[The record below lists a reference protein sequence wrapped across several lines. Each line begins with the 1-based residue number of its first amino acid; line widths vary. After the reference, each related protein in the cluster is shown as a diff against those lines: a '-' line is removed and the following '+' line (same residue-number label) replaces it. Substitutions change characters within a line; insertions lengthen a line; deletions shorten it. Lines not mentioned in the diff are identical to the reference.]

1 VKPVRRRSHRKTRRA
16 WLGSVAA
23 LGALAIAA
31 ACGSSSGGGTFAP
44 PGGDGG
50 PTSDGSSSSSSSGG
64 DAPSLPTTRDDFHA
78 PILDTGA
85 PANAP
90 QLFGAPD
97 TGTGGP
103 CLYEPEIGSLFPNN
117 WLRLRYRF
125 TTAHQENLFEIKL
138 VVPNEVDPLVI
149 YTTQSGYTMT
159 QAVWSIVTTVGS
171 GAPIHVTV
179 RSAVVTSGQLT
190 GGPWMGSEG
199 DVQVAPVAASGSV
212 VYWTTSNGTVLKG
225 FHIGDESVQSVIT
238 TAQASTACVACH
250 TSTPDGLFV
259 GLTGS
264 TDPGN
269 GGAAASID
277 LRSVNGQAT
286 RPPFLTPNGLSLL
299 QRTDQHAAAFSPAH
313 WQAGDHVALSMYNVN
328 GNTEIAWTDLESTS
342 PAQGTGW
349 GVLARNGDARMAAS
363 ATMSHDGK
371 TVVYTSA
378 TSVDSGTNTPDGL
391 VYTVPYANRAGGA
404 ASPLKG
410 ASDASFVQ
418 YYPVYSADDRFVA
431 FNRVPSG
438 NKSYN
443 DPLAELFIVPAA
455 GQAQPVRLAANDPP
469 VCTGLKSPGI
479 TNSWPKWSPQALSSS
494 GSTYYWL
501 VFASTRDAPGQGASP
516 GPQLYVAPFMVDGAG
531 KVTSYSALYC
541 RNQPE
546 TEHNHTPAWDVFQL
560 PVQ

>member
-1 VKPVRRRSHRKTRRA
+1 MRSG
-16 WLGSVAA
+16 WLPSLAA
-23 LGALAIAA
+23 LGALVTSALAA

-50 PTSDGSSSSSSSGG
+50 PGPSDGSASSSGG
-64 DAPSLPTTRDDFHA
+64 DSPTLPTTRDDFHD

-85 PANAP
+85 PPSSP
-90 QLFGAPD
+90 QLFGVPD
-97 TGTGGP
+97 VGTGGP

-117 WLRLRYRF
+117 WLRPRWRF

-149 YTTQSGYTMT
+149 YTTQSGYTLT
-159 QAVWSIVTTVGS
+159 QAVWSIVTTFGA

-179 RSAVVTSGQLT
+179 RSAVLTNGKLT

-199 DVQVAPVAASGSV
+199 DMQVAPVAASGSV

-225 FHIGDESVQSVIT
+225 FHIGDETVQSVIT
-238 TAQASTACVACH
+238 TTQASTACVACH

-286 RPPFLTPNGLSLL
+286 RPPFVTPNALTLL
-299 QRTDQHAAAFSPAH
+299 QRTDQHAASFSPAH
-313 WQAGDHVALSMYNVN
+313 WAAGDHLALSMLNLN
-328 GNTEIAWTDLESTS
+328 GNTEIVWTDLESTS
-342 PAQGTGW
+342 AAQSTGW
-349 GVLARNGDARMAAS
+349 GVVARTGDTRMAAS

-371 TVVYTSA
+371 TIAYTSA
-378 TSVDSGTNTPDGL
+378 TTVDSGTNTTDGL
-391 VYTVPYANRAGGA
+391 VYTVPWNNKAGGA
-404 ASPLKG
+404 AAPLKG
-410 ASDASFVQ
+410 ASDPSFVQ
-418 YYPVYSADDRFVA
+418 YYPVFTADDHYVA

-469 VCTGLKSPGI
+469 ACTGLTSPGI
-479 TNSWPKWSPQALSSS
+479 TNSWPKWSPQALASG

-501 VFASTRDAPGQGASP
+501 VFASTRDVPGQGPNP
-516 GPQLYVAPFMVDGAG
+516 GPQLYVAPFVVDGAG
-531 KVTSYSALYC
+531 KITSYAALYF